1 MPRATDILVV
11 ITYALVAVVAALAFE
26 RFGLMSTGLAWLM
39 GAMVFLLAGQVHS
52 AAARVE
58 ERAKY
63 ENELHE
69 MRAANMSLLDELE
82 GLSGRVEQLQSEVH
96 DTHEIAQRTE
106 AVLQDQIERHWVDE
120 KAPTVPQ
127 ANLAEENVIAEL
139 IAKLEKAGTH
149 SGELSPNIKRGGV
162 DADVVQEALDENRVD
177 LYLQP
182 IVTLPQRRTYFYEG
196 FTRLRDHEGKIIPPG
211 AFLSAAEEA
220 GLITEV
226 DNLLLFRCV
235 QIVRRLTKSDRR
247 IGIFCNISPRSL
259 QDETFFPDFLEFLRR
274 QSDLAGSLIF
284 EMPQSAFLNRSAIA
298 ARNMSRLADFGFRFS
313 IDQVTNL
320 NVDLAELQ
328 RASVRFMK
336 VGGERL
342 IEATRKA
349 EPIAG
354 REPGAIAP
362 EDIAGLF
369 ARYSVDLIAEKI
381 ETEGTVVEILDLDVA
396 YGQGHLFGEPRPVRE
411 DVMAETGVPARMV
424 S

>member
-63 ENELHE
+63 ETQLHE
-69 MRAANMSLLDELE
+69 MRAANMSLLEEMEGLNARIDGLKQEIHETHDIAERTQTQLQTQLEKNELE
-82 GLSGRVEQLQSEVH
+82 GPRSAQ
-96 DTHEIAQRTE
+96 IAHNSN
-106 AVLQDQIERHWVDE
+106 DD
-120 KAPTVPQ
+120 
-127 ANLAEENVIAEL
+127 NVIAEL
-139 IAKLEKAGTH
+139 ISKLEKVGAVPGDAANLDR
-149 SGELSPNIKRGGV
+149 EGV
-162 DADVVQEALDENRVD
+162 DAHVVQEALNENRVD

-196 FTRLRDHEGKIIPPG
+196 FTRLRDQDDQVIPPRS
-211 AFLSAAEEA
+211 FLKAAEDA

-259 QDETFFPDFLEFLRR
+259 QDESFFPEFLEFLRR

-284 EMPQSAFLNRSAIA
+284 EMPQAAFLNRSSIA

-313 IDQVTNL
+313 IDQVQDL
-320 NVDLAELQ
+320 NFDLAELQ
-328 RASVRFMK
+328 RASVRFLK

-342 IEATRKA
+342 IEATRNH

-381 ETEGTVVEILDLDVA
+381 ETENTVVEILDLDVA

-411 DVMAETGVPARMV
+411 DVIAETGAPNRLVG
-424 S
+424 